1 MPALPTL
8 PPTRANWL
16 AIISLGVIWGAAFM
30 GMNLALRGFG
40 PVTVAAG
47 RLGVAALTLLL
58 ILWLR
63 GGLGTALP
71 RDGQRRLP
79 YLVAIAILGA
89 ALPFFLLSW
98 GQQYVT
104 SGFAGITMA
113 AIALFVLPLAHV
125 FIPGD
130 RLNGRKLLGFA
141 LGFAGV
147 VVLIGPAALFAGG
160 GMEKWGALACLGA
173 AFCYA
178 SSSIVTRLCP
188 PMDSLA
194 LATAQTV
201 LAACLMVPLAWA
213 TEGAPATLATP
224 AGLALL
230 LLGIGPTA
238 LANLLR
244 VSVVRSAGPSFLA
257 LTNYQVPIWS
267 VIFSALFLAEPLPL
281 RLLGALALIL
291 AGMAISQRL
300 WRLWS
305 PR

>member
-1 MPALPTL
+1 METT
-8 PPTRANWL
+8 PTRGNWL
-16 AIISLGVIWGAAFM
+16 SIITLGIVWGAAFM

-47 RLGVAALTLLL
+47 RLGVAAITLVL

-63 GGLGTALP
+63 GGMGKILP
-71 RDGQRRLP
+71 QDGQRRMP
-79 YLVAIAILGA
+79 YLASTAILGA

-104 SGFAGITMA
+104 SGFAGVTMA

-125 FIPGD
+125 FIPGE
-130 RLNGRKLLGFA
+130 RLTQQKGVGFV

-147 VVLIGPAALFAGG
+147 VVLIGPAALIAGG
-160 GMEKWGALACLGA
+160 PMEVWGALACLA
-173 AFCYA
+173 AALCYA

-188 PMDSLA
+188 PMDSVA
-194 LATAQTV
+194 LATGQTV
-201 LAACLMVPLAWA
+201 LAAGVMVPLALI
-213 TEGAPATLATP
+213 TEGVPVGLVSA

-244 VSVVRSAGPSFLA
+244 VTVVRSAGPSFLA

-267 VIFSALFLAEPLPL
+267 VIFSAAFLSEPLPWRIL
-281 RLLGALALIL
+281 AALALIL
-291 AGMAISQRL
+291 TGMAVSQRL